1 MALTLYKPG
10 QGYWTR
16 TLTAIGV
23 ATLVLAGVAS
33 AWNQMSGMIVDGLI
47 YYRAGMALIVIAI
60 FAALTWYLVG
70 LKPKTVDF
78 MIATEAEMKKVNWP
92 SRKEI
97 IGSTIVVISG
107 TLLLALILF
116 LIDFFFGWFFVK
128 IGILAPSAQ

>member
-1 MALTLYKPG
+1 MALALYKPG

-23 ATLVLAGVAS
+23 ATLVVAGVGS
-33 AWNQMSGMIVDGLI
+33 AWNQMSRFIDQNLI
-47 YYRAGMALIVIAI
+47 YYRAGMAIVVIAL
-60 FAALTWYLVG
+60 FAALTYYLVG

-116 LIDFFFGWFFVK
+116 VIDFFFGIFFVK
-128 IGILAPSAQ
+128 IGILAPTE